1 MQNNKYTFEEL
12 KEIIHRLR
20 KECPWDSVQTH
31 QSLKNCL
38 IEESYEVLEAI
49 DKDDGEMMADE
60 MGDLLMQILLH
71 AEIGAEEEK
80 YTFEDVCDALARKM
94 VRRHPAIF
102 NPGGQIESWDEIKK
116 KEKKLSSEAEFLK
129 NFSKSLP
136 ALQRSVKISK
146 KMRQWGK
153 EEDQISRYTEEIEE
167 ILRNIKKNEDA
178 SDAEIGA
185 ILYAVSGICGL
196 SDRSPEIILNNFLE
210 NFTKTLEK

>member
-102 NPGGQIESWDEIKK
+102 NPGGQIENWDEIKK

-146 KMRQWGK
+146 KMRQWEK
-153 EEDQISRYTEEIEE
+153 EEGQISRYTEEIEE

-196 SDRSPEIILNNFLE
+196 ADRSPEIILNNFLE